1 MSRIVRLTAVVLSVF
16 ILAGCQTVGGW
27 FTRDEPRFEPAEL
40 VDFTPEVSV
49 DQVWSTSTGDGSGKS
64 RPNLRPLYDDGLIWV
79 GDREGRIV
87 AVDSENGRIEREFE
101 TELPLSAG
109 PNLVDGRLLVGT
121 FDGDVV
127 MLDAENGRE
136 LWRNR
141 ASSEVL
147 AYPQLHDGIVIAR
160 SIDGRIFGFDE
171 SDGSRIWV
179 YDRSVPLLTLRG
191 NSNPLARAGRVY
203 IGYDDGMVAALRVE
217 DGAVE
222 WEQRVS
228 EPEGRTE
235 LERLADIDGPLVVV
249 GGDLYVATY
258 HGRVA
263 GMAIES
269 GRLLWV
275 RDIASHTG
283 LSLSRTRL
291 ATSDAADNVWL
302 IDRRNGA
309 TEWKDES
316 LVRRGITR
324 PVFFSDMLVTGDFE
338 GYLHF
343 YDADSGDIVARER
356 PSDDRPVTAPLVIGN
371 TLYVLDTEG
380 QLSAWRTSPST

>member
-1 MSRIVRLTAVVLSVF
+1 MSQAIRLSAVLLSIFVLT
-16 ILAGCQTVGGW
+16 GCQTVSGW
-27 FTRDEPRFEPAEL
+27 FTRDDPALEPAEL
-40 VDFTPEVSV
+40 VEFTPEVSV
-49 DQVWSTSTGDGSGKS
+49 EEVWSVRTGEGLGKS
-64 RPNLRPLYDDGLIWV
+64 RPNLRPHYDNGLIWV

-87 AVDSENGRIEREFE
+87 AVDSESGRVEREFE
-101 TELPLSAG
+101 TGLPLSAG
-109 PNLVDGRLLVGT
+109 PNVINGRLLAGT
-121 FDGDVV
+121 FDGEVV
-127 MLDAENGRE
+127 MLDADNGRE

-141 ASSEVL
+141 MSSEIL
-147 AYPQLHDGIVIAR
+147 AYPELHDGVVIAR

-179 YDRSVPLLTLRG
+179 YDRSVPLLSLRG
-191 NSNPLARAGRVY
+191 NSNPLVRAGRVY
-203 IGYDDGMVAALRVE
+203 IGYDDGMVAALKVE
-217 DGAVE
+217 DGTVA

-235 LERLADIDGPLVVV
+235 LERLADIDGPMVIV

-258 HGRVA
+258 HGRLA

-275 RDIASHTG
+275 RDIASYTG
-283 LSLSRTRL
+283 LSLRRTQL
-291 ATSDAADNVWL
+291 ATSDASDTVWL

-316 LVRRGITR
+316 LTRREVTR
-324 PVFFSDMLVTGDFE
+324 PVFFQDLLVTGDFE

-343 YDADSGDIVARER
+343 FDAESGQMVARER
-356 PSDDRPVTAPLVIGN
+356 ASNERPATAPLVIGN

-380 QLSAWRTSPST
+380 TLSAWRTSPST